1 MTRLLL
7 VKSNVYEL
15 GEIIGQ
21 GAYGY
26 EYDEHL
32 QDESFSDDLDVFS
45 KVEM

>member
-7 VKSNVYEL
+7 VKSDVYEL

-26 EYDEHL
+26 DMNEYED
-32 QDESFSDDLDVFS
+32 
-45 KVEM
+45 

>member
-7 VKSNVYEL
+7 VKSDVYEL

-26 EYDEHL
+26 EFIEL
-32 QDESFSDDLDVFS
+32 
-45 KVEM
+45 

>member
-7 VKSNVYEL
+7 VKSDVYEL

-26 EYDEHL
+26 ELSEKNRL
-32 QDESFSDDLDVFS
+32 SDGLIS
-45 KVEM
+45 M